1 MSEPKTTPTLN
12 KLPETGRDSEGI
24 LSELKSRQSNDLN
37 WREGRV
43 FSYVYD
49 AGEEAM
55 ELLKDAF
62 NLYLT
67 ENGLDPTTFPSAME
81 LEKDVLR
88 MAIDLV
94 QGGPEAEGSF
104 TSGGTESLLLSVKT
118 ARDYARAERPHIKQ
132 PELLLPD
139 TAHASF
145 FKACHY
151 FDIKAV
157 VVPVNPNT
165 FAADPDAM
173 AAAVTENTI
182 MMVASAPSYAHGVID
197 PIQAL
202 GQVALK
208 HELLFHV
215 DCCIGGM
222 YLPFARE
229 LGCDIPDFDLS
240 VPGVTQLSMDFHK
253 LGYAAKGASAIIYKY
268 GQMMRSHQYFAW
280 SGWTGY
286 SVINP
291 TIMST
296 KSAGPVAAC
305 WAIMNKLGKQ
315 GYMELVQRTQDA
327 SNTIR
332 TAVAAIPQLFI
343 LGDPSVNLVAFS
355 SDKID
360 VFKLAEVMKA
370 RDWYIQPQ
378 FAFGASPANIHLTI
392 SQGNLARF
400 DEFLIDLKECAAE
413 LDNENAA
420 PAMVKLP
427 EEIAALFADP
437 SPQLFSDLAAMFGG
451 DGDALPGNMDE
462 VNNMLNAM
470 PYDLRDK
477 LITEFVNRMFT
488 TQS

>member
-1 MSEPKTTPTLN
+1 MTQPISA
-12 KLPETGRDSEGI
+12 LPQEGRDSQEI
-24 LSELKSRQSNDLN
+24 LSELKQRQSNDLN

-49 AGEEAM
+49 AGPEAM
-55 ELLKDAF
+55 DLLKESF
-62 NLYLT
+62 NMYMT

-94 QGGPEAEGSF
+94 GGGKEAEGSF

-118 ARDYARAERPHIKQ
+118 ARDYYRAIKPEIKA
-132 PELLLPD
+132 PELLLPE

-151 FDIKAV
+151 FDVTPV
-157 VVPVNPNT
+157 VVPVDPKT
-165 FAADPDAM
+165 FAADPVAM
-173 AAAVTENTI
+173 AEAINDNTI

-197 PIQAL
+197 PITEL

-215 DCCIGGM
+215 DCCVGGM

-229 LGCDIPDFDLS
+229 LGYDVPEFDLS

-253 LGYAAKGASAIIYKY
+253 LGYAAKGASAILYKH
-268 GQMMRSHQYFAW
+268 GQLMRRHQYFAW

-291 TIMST
+291 TVMST

-305 WAIMNKLGKQ
+305 WAIMNKLGKK
-315 GYMELVQRTQDA
+315 GYLELVERTQSAADK
-327 SNTIR
+327 IR
-332 TAVAAIPQLFI
+332 ADIAAIPQLKV
-343 LGDPSVNLVAFS
+343 LGKPTVNLVAFS
-355 SDKID
+355 SDRID
-360 VFKLAEVMKA
+360 VFKLAEEMKKKN
-370 RDWYIQPQ
+370 WYIQPQ
-378 FAFGASPANIHLTI
+378 FAFGASPANVHLTI
-392 SQGNLARF
+392 SQGNLKGF
-400 DEFLIDLKECAAE
+400 EEFLLDLKACAAE
-413 LDNENAA
+413 LDNEDAK
-420 PAMVKLP
+420 PAMVELP
-427 EEIAALFADP
+427 EEIAALFANP
-437 SPQLFSDLAAMFGG
+437 SPELFADLAAMLGSS
-451 DGDALPGNMDE
+451 DDTVPGNMDE
-462 VNNMLNAM
+462 VNNLLNAM
-470 PYDLRDK
+470 PHEIRDQ